1 MTAALL
7 IALLSAHAGELAG
20 VTLPDTATV
29 AGSAVHLNGMGLR
42 EKYYFDVY
50 VGALYLA
57 SRTESDAAAIRADEP
72 KRIVMHFLYAEIP
85 KPKLV
90 GSFEEGF
97 SSADASLSAS
107 IDQLNGWM
115 ETVHAGDEIL
125 FDYAPGSGTTVTVK
139 GQQKGTIAGSAF
151 MQALWSVY
159 LGPKPPTAKLKRGM
173 LGR

>member
-1 MTAALL
+1 MIATLL
-7 IALLSAHAGELAG
+7 LALLSAHAGELAG
-20 VTLPDTATV
+20 VVLPETATV
-29 AGSAVHLNGMGLR
+29 GGSAVHLNGMGLR

-57 SRTESDAAAIRADEP
+57 NRTESDSAAIQADEP
-72 KRIVMHFLYAEIP
+72 KRIVMHFLYAEVP

-97 SSADASLSAS
+97 SSAEPGLATS
-107 IDQLNGWM
+107 IEQLNGWM
-115 ETVHAGDEIL
+115 ETVHAGDEIVL
-125 FDYAPGSGTTVTVK
+125 DYAPGTGTTITVK
-139 GQQKGTIAGSAF
+139 GQQKGTIEGAAF
-151 MQALWSVY
+151 MRALWSVY